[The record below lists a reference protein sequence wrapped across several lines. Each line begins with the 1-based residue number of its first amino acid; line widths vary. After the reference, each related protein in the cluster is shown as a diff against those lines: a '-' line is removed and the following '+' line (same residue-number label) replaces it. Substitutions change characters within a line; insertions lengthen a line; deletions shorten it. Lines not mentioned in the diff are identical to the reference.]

1 MAPVLEGTTVLQA
14 AYENTTATRMALAGA
29 GTVFMVPGTE
39 GMERLERHCDFVD
52 AAKASG
58 VRHLVYVSFVGAAQ
72 DAVFALARDQYATE
86 EYIRASGIHFTF
98 LRNNL
103 YADYI
108 PEMVGQD
115 GTIRGPAGASK
126 VALVARADVARTAAL
141 ILQEPTRHEGSTY
154 ELTGP
159 EALSMARIAEE
170 LSSAGPRM
178 VSYVPQTMEQAYASR
193 EAFGASKWQV
203 EAWVS
208 TYTSM
213 ASGAMANVSGDI
225 EKITGVPPM
234 SFAKLLRS

>member
-1 MAPVLEGTTVLQA
+1 
-14 AYENTTATRMALAGA
+14 
-29 GTVFMVPGTE
+29 
-39 GMERLERHCDFVD
+39 
-52 AAKASG
+52 
-58 VRHLVYVSFVGAAQ
+58 
-72 DAVFALARDQYATE
+72 
-86 EYIRASGIHFTF
+86 
-98 LRNNL
+98 
-103 YADYI
+103 
-108 PEMVGQD
+108 
-115 GTIRGPAGASK
+115 
-126 VALVARADVARTAAL
+126 
-141 ILQEPTRHEGSTY
+141 
-154 ELTGP
+154 
-159 EALSMARIAEE
+159 MARIAEE